1 VTADRRAEPRAPG
14 LDAGH
19 EGVPRPRG
27 WSRSPEIGLAV
38 AILAVSAIFA
48 LVSPTFLTI
57 STAQSVIRSA
67 SPVGLIA
74 VGQALLIL
82 TREFDLSVGATAGLG
97 AAVAVTAMAPD
108 GLGLVWPLAACLGM
122 LTGVGVGLVNGLL
135 VTRLRVPALVVTLG
149 MLYIAS
155 GLTMVVTGGFA
166 LSGMPGD
173 FRQLGAATPLGL
185 PWISWLLMVAVVGG
199 TATLRATP
207 LGRGI
212 YATGG
217 SYSGAHVAGLRP
229 DRTKIAMFAVAGG
242 LSAIAGILL
251 VSRVGIAD
259 VTVGSDWAL
268 NSIAGCVVGGV
279 SLLGGTGSVIGALL
293 GTLFLQ
299 TVSTG
304 LVMTGFDTSL
314 QTVAVGGLLIVAIAI
329 DQWRQRQ
336 FGA

>member
-1 VTADRRAEPRAPG
+1 VIVNRRPEPRGAD
-14 LDAGH
+14 LDAGRQG
-19 EGVPRPRG
+19 ERR
-27 WSRSPEIGLAV
+27 SRRLFRSPEIGLAM
-38 AILAVSAIFA
+38 AILAVSAIFTLA
-48 LVSPTFLTI
+48 SPTFLTV
-57 STAQSVIRSA
+57 STAQGVIRSA

-97 AAVAVTAMAPD
+97 AAVAVTVMAPD
-108 GLGLVWPLAACLGM
+108 GPGLPWPLAACLGM
-122 LTGVGVGLVNGLL
+122 CAGIGVGLVNGLL

-149 MLYIAS
+149 MLYVAS
-155 GLTMVVTGGFA
+155 GLTLAITGGFA

-185 PWISWLLMVAVVGG
+185 PWISWLLLAIVVVG
-199 TATLRATP
+199 TVTLRATP

-229 DRTKIAMFAVAGG
+229 DLTKVVVFAFAGG

-251 VSRVGIAD
+251 VGRVGIAD

-299 TVSTG
+299 IVSTG
-304 LVMTGFDTSL
+304 FVMTGFDTSL
-314 QTVAVGGLLIVAIAI
+314 QTVSVGGLLIVAIAI

>member
-1 VTADRRAEPRAPG
+1 MAPAT
-14 LDAGH
+14 DAGPGR
-19 EGVPRPRG
+19 EPRPRRWTRG
-27 WSRSPEIGLAV
+27 AEIGLAAAV
-38 AILAVSAIFA
+38 LAVGAIFA
-48 LVSPTFLTI
+48 LLSPSFLTV
-57 STAQSVIRSA
+57 STVQSVIRSA
-67 SPVGLIA
+67 SPVALVA
-74 VGQALLIL
+74 VGQALLML
-82 TREFDLSVGATAGLG
+82 THEFDLSVGATAGLG
-97 AAVAVTAMAPD
+97 AAIAVTLMAPD
-108 GLGLVWPLAACLGM
+108 GPGLAWPLAAALGTVAGM
-122 LTGVGVGLVNGLL
+122 GVGLVNGLL

-166 LSGMPGD
+166 LSGMPPD

-185 PWISWLLMVAVVGG
+185 PWISWLSMAALVAG
-199 TATLRATP
+199 TMTLRATP

-217 SYSGAHVAGLRP
+217 SYSGARVAGLRP
-229 DRTKIAMFAVAGG
+229 DRTKVAMFASAGA
-242 LSAIAGILL
+242 LSAIAGILV

-279 SLLGGTGSVIGALL
+279 SLLGGTGSVLGALL

-314 QTVAVGGLLIVAIAI
+314 QTVAVGGLLIAAIAI
-329 DQWRQRQ
+329 DQWRQRR